1 MSDYLTGEEALKAL
15 YAQDDNDEPEYDPV
29 HIIFHLKA
37 RMKERGLTQQQL
49 ADMSG
54 VRQATI
60 SQLCRGNIERLHIP
74 TLEKIAAAMN
84 ITDITQLLS
93 FLPESEI
100 MSGGNPYDIVFENDA
115 KKAQADE

>member
-1 MSDYLTGEEALKAL
+1 MSNYINGEDALKAL
-15 YAQDDNDEPEYDPV
+15 FNNNEVDPHDPI

-49 ADMSG
+49 AEMSG

-60 SQLCRGNIERLHIP
+60 SQLCRGNVERLHIP

-100 MSGGNPYDIVFENDA
+100 MSGGNPYDIVFNNDKNA
-115 KKAQADE
+115 

>member
-1 MSDYLTGEEALKAL
+1 MSDYLTGEDALKAL
-15 YAQDDNDEPEYDPV
+15 YAQEDSDEPEYDPV

-100 MSGGNPYDIVFENDA
+100 MSGGNPYDIVFTNNEE
-115 KKAQADE
+115 KAQAD

>member
-1 MSDYLTGEEALKAL
+1 MGNYSTGEDALKAL
-15 YAQDDNDEPEYDPV
+15 FTNNENESHDPV

-37 RMKERGLTQQQL
+37 RLKERGLTQQQL
-49 ADMSG
+49 ADKSG

-60 SQLCRGNIERLHIP
+60 SQLCRGNVEKLHIP

-100 MSGGNPYDIVFENDA
+100 MSGGNPYDIVIDSD
-115 KKAQADE
+115 KKDV